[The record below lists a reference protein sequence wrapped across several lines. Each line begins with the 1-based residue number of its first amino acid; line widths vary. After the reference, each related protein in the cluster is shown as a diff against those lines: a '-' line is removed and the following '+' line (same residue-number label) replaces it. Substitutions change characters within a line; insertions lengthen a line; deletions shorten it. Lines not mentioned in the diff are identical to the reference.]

1 MMCICMTRVRCEVG
15 GGSGHTGGRR
25 DRRCQLVVITGGRAN
40 GLSLGDKLDQTP
52 TEGRSGNMN

>member
-1 MMCICMTRVRCEVG
+1 MFARAVGTSVRPG
-15 GGSGHTGGRR
+15 
-25 DRRCQLVVITGGRAN
+25 RRCQLVVITGGTAN